1 MMKTLG
7 KHLSCMLID
16 MTDLILKETDLQRM
30 KQLRKNHRQLSK
42 QLQLLIDKTV
52 PNDTAN
58 YRRAMMALSEA
69 NEEIRQAKKNLD
81 RVETVIQKSA
91 KAVDVVAKVLKTV
104 F

>member
-30 KQLRKNHRQLSK
+30 KQLRKHHRQLSK